1 MNLEFMSFIRLL
13 LLTCVSSQERKYD
26 RAFPCVLHFCYYP
39 LQEDLMESSSDEES
53 GLQDEKNSTSVLDM
67 EDLGTIMKRAKKA
80 KVRLQRLFRLLSIY
94 P

>member
-1 MNLEFMSFIRLL
+1 MSFRRLL
-13 LLTCVSSQERKYD
+13 LLTCDSSQECKYD

-53 GLQDEKNSTSVLDM
+53 GLQDGKNSTSVLDM

-80 KVRLQRLFRLLSIY
+80 KVRLQWLFRPISIY
-94 P
+94 S